1 MSILNAPFS
10 ALHIYF
16 LDRYKYMYLKARKK
30 QSKWFF
36 LTNDHMPP
44 QTKGQQHALLNQ
56 RQFFLHCRTTF
67 FWRLIAQMDSDQ
79 IQHPCCH
86 LPTRQAES
94 RASRQTSERWI
105 SHLPAAC
112 AESKVWEISHWL
124 SDLWVLLIFDYHG
137 LTVRLTADED

>member
-16 LDRYKYMYLKARKK
+16 LDRYKYMYLKVRKK

-36 LTNDHMPP
+36 LTNDHA
-44 QTKGQQHALLNQ
+44 TSNERAAACIIKSKAV
-56 RQFFLHCRTTF
+56 FLHCRITF
-67 FWRLIAQMDSDQ
+67 FWRLIAQMDSNQ